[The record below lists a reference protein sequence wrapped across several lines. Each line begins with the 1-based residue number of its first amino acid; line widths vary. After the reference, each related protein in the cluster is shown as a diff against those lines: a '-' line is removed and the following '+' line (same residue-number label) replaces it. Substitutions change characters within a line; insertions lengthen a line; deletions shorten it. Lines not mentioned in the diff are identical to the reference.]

1 MLRGQG
7 GGTGEELQGSSQT
20 RGWRNRLWTERRAM
34 QSAKRKELIVED
46 RKEEGVAGVG
56 GLVVRTRG

>member
-34 QSAKRKELIVED
+34 RSAKRKELSVED

>member
-1 MLRGQG
+1 
-7 GGTGEELQGSSQT
+7 
-20 RGWRNRLWTERRAM
+20 M